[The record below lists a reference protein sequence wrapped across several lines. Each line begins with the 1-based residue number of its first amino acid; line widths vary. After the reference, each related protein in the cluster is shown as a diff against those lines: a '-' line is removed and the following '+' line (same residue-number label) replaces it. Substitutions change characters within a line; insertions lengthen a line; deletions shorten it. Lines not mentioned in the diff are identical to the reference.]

1 MVQSLFEDADIQASD
16 LEKIAVCT
24 GPGSFTGLRV
34 GLSLAKGLALPH
46 NIPVVGISGL
56 EVWARMADPLSNKS
70 LMICAD
76 VRRGELFWQKW
87 SNGFPVTQPRL
98 TGADELRNKI
108 EPGEEIIG
116 SGAQVLGAPAS
127 NIFIDPALVAWIGMD
142 VAPAS
147 HPADPLYH
155 RPPDAKLPGGRSL

>member
-1 MVQSLFEDADIQASD
+1 MIQSLFRKGNIQASD
-16 LEKIAVCT
+16 LAKISVCT

-56 EVWARMADPLSNKS
+56 EIWARMADPQSNKT
-70 LMICAD
+70 LMACAD

-87 SNGFPVTQPRL
+87 SSGSAVTQPRL

-108 EPGEEIIG
+108 EPELEIIG
-116 SGAQVLGAPAS
+116 SGTQVLGAPAS
-127 NIFIDPALVAWIGMD
+127 NTFIDPALVAWIGMD
-142 VAPAS
+142 VSPAS